1 MRVKIKRLRPN
12 IELPRYHT
20 TDSAG
25 MDLMAAID
33 TSITLKPLER
43 KLVPAGF
50 SIEIPAGYEVQI
62 RARSGMSLKH
72 GITAANGVGTVDADF
87 RGEICAILVNLSNQ
101 DFTIEPG
108 MRVAQMVLSKY
119 EQIEWDERSEL
130 GKTKRGEGGYGSTG
144 H

>member
-1 MRVKIKRLRPN
+1 MKVKIKKLRSNAVIPK
-12 IELPRYHT
+12 YQT
-20 TDSAG
+20 VDSAG
-25 MDLMAAID
+25 VDIAAAID
-33 TSITLKPLER
+33 QPIILKPLER

-50 SIEIPAGYEVQI
+50 ALEIPSGYEIQI

-87 RGEICAILVNLSNQ
+87 RGEICAILVNLSNE

-108 MRVAQMVLSKY
+108 MRVAQMVLSKF
-119 EQIEWDERSEL
+119 ETIEWSEIKEL
-130 GKTKRGEGGYGSTG
+130 GDTERGESGYGSTG